1 MVFKLNINKF
11 MLENEVLSI
20 VVFGNYEENVIN
32 MC

>member
-11 MLENEVLSI
+11 MLEKVLSI